1 VPILSAMPESEYDR
15 IARTLAHLAAAWRDH
30 GDLEILAGLPDGLVD
45 IDILAGSAG
54 HESAG
59 PIPLRLAAELRAA
72 LADRLARKGID
83 PRELQAAELRL
94 RVDTGGILTDR
105 ARIVHF
111 DFDWEARLRAAGQEY
126 RAARREDHVWHDREP
141 DRT

>member
-1 VPILSAMPESEYDR
+1 MPESEYDR

-30 GDLEILAGLPDGLVD
+30 GDFEILAGLPDGMVA
-45 IDILAGSAG
+45 IDVIAGSAR

-59 PIPLRLAAELRAA
+59 PIPLRLGDELRAA

-83 PRELQAAELRL
+83 LRELQTAELIL
-94 RVDTGGILTDR
+94 RVDTGAIPTDR

-111 DFDWEARLRAAGQEY
+111 DFDLEVRLHAAGQEY

-141 DRT
+141 D